1 MLLAGE
7 EVRKMAHV
15 TCKSCKKRKGMQNR
29 RMNAPQ
35 ARRNATV
42 IEGAWGHAGLLRAL
56 VAARWSWSRVHK
68 GSGTFRVLTAARI
81 FPRILL
87 QSRDAELRCPLGL
100 IRASVFG

>member
-1 MLLAGE
+1 M
-7 EVRKMAHV
+7 RKSRRRVKARRG
-15 TCKSCKKRKGMQNR
+15 TQNG

-35 ARRNATV
+35 ARRSAIA

-68 GSGTFRVLTAARI
+68 GSGTFRALTAAWI
-81 FPRILL
+81 LLQILL